1 MALNR
6 RQKLLIFKL
15 SALLSLVRW
24 YNIFFLALSQYLA
37 AIFILNDQQLWWR
50 TLKNPD
56 LHYMVFAS
64 LFCVAGGY
72 LINNFYDLE
81 KDLINRPNKTIYEK
95 IVKQST
101 ALRLYFLFNIIGTG
115 FGLLV
120 SFNVFLYMSAF
131 VFALWF
137 YSHKLKKITFIGNV
151 MAALLAITPFF
162 AIFIYY
168 HLEDLLIIT
177 YVSFILLIIFIREI
191 IKDLETLKGDVI
203 TGYNTLPVR
212 IGISRTKILIIGFA
226 LLGALPAFAIFYKTN
241 FTGISYY
248 LFAGGLGVAL
258 SIGLLFS
265 ADSQKDYQRINTL
278 YRFLII
284 GGIFGL
290 VLFGR

>member
-284 GGIFGL
+284 AGIFGL

>member
-1 MALNR
+1 VALNR

-24 YNIFFLALSQYLA
+24 YNIFFLALAQYLA
-37 AIFILNDQQLWWR
+37 AIFILNNQQRWWH
-50 TLKNPD
+50 TLLNPD
-56 LHYMVFAS
+56 LHFMVFAS

-81 KDLINRPNKTIYEK
+81 KDLINRPNKTLYEK

-101 ALRLYFLFNIIGTG
+101 ALRLYFLFNILGAG

-120 SFNVFLYMSAF
+120 SFNVFLFMSAF

-137 YSHKLKKITFIGNV
+137 YSHKLKKITFLGNV

-177 YVSFILLIIFIREI
+177 YVSFILLIIFIREL
-191 IKDLETLKGDVI
+191 IKDLETLKGDVLA
-203 TGYNTLPVR
+203 GYPTLPAT
-212 IGISRTKILIIGFA
+212 IGTSKTKAIIVGFA
-226 LLGALPAFAIFYKTN
+226 LLGALPAFAIFYKTD
-241 FTGISYY
+241 FSGISYY
-248 LFAGGLGVAL
+248 LFAGGLGVVL
-258 SIGLLFS
+258 SIVLLLL
-265 ADSQKDYQRINTL
+265 AKTHKHYKRLNNL
-278 YRFLII
+278 YRILII

-290 VLFGR
+290 VLFGG